1 MADSALVTYSYY
13 SPTRGGSQDPNIGVI
28 HSIESPLRPG
38 YAKTLVGPAYF
49 GSSAAGVSI
58 HYLVDPVDTCQ
69 GLPETTVGFHVG
81 GGNRGTIGI
90 EQAGYAR
97 FSSAEWN
104 TADGQRQM
112 ARLSALMA
120 DISRRRPKIA
130 LRWLSDAQLRGAWGN
145 PGVTGGWVTHDQMRR
160 VIGGTTHYDPWN
172 APNANTAWPSGSVMA
187 NAVAISG
194 GGQPVVPTT
203 PSGEDDWLDMG
214 AKEEILDALKNRK
227 EGSQSVFDE
236 LSYAVN
242 KVLIPAINNV
252 SQQVAGLRSVLF
264 QPGYDTAGHS
274 IREEVQWAAAH
285 AQQGVRLGVVID
297 DSTGAWYAVGPGVF
311 WHLPNMN
318 FVNTARA
325 AGLIDEDEHHTDAT
339 GIAAVRLMALSEN
352 ADILIAPKTYTVVA
366 GDGFNSIATKLGVT
380 PDALASANPQV
391 TNRDSISVGDV
402 LNIPKA

>member
-81 GGNRGTIGI
+81 GGNKGTIGI

-130 LRWLSDAQLRGAWGN
+130 LRWLTDAQLRAAWGN

-172 APNANTAWPSGSVMA
+172 APNATTAWPSGSVMA
-187 NAVAISG
+187 AASG
-194 GGQPVVPTT
+194 GTPTLT
-203 PSGEDDWLDMG
+203 GDWFDMATLDDLKKAVTDP
-214 AKEEILDALKNRK
+214 AVLDAIAGTVWMKTLR
-227 EGSQSVFDE
+227 SAAARDE
-236 LSYAVN
+236 LLQAADKIDFLYRSETFTDE
-242 KVLIPAINNV
+242 KGNV
-252 SQQVAGLRSVLF
+252 TLPFTKSAASF
-264 QPGYDTAGHS
+264 NDTRGMS
-274 IREEVQWAAAH
+274 S
-285 AQQGVRLGVVID
+285 RLGVVVD
-297 DSTGAWYAVGPGVF
+297 DSTGAWYAVAPGIF
-311 WHLPNMN
+311 WHLPNFD
-318 FVNTARA
+318 FVNAARA
-325 AGLIDEDEHHTDAT
+325 AGLLAEFEHHTDSS
-339 GIAAVRLMALSEN
+339 GIEAVRVVALSPNGE
-352 ADILIAPKTYTVVA
+352 IYKSPTTYTVAA
-366 GDGFNSIATKLGVT
+366 GDTLSKIATALGVT
-380 PDALASANPQV
+380 VEALAAANNISNPDAI
-391 TNRDSISVGDV
+391 TVGQV
-402 LNIPKA
+402 LNVPKA